1 MKTFQFRYTNI
12 CNLCTAIGKGKK
24 RNEMKCLSKSHSNR
38 RWTTVE
44 SFTRIKMKKNWKFY
58 DLFSHSK
65 LTKTS
70 KQPTNRP
77 IYNQLIILNDEI
89 KLVFFQEIGCY
100 SFFSNDVFEYS
111 LLYVYNKCW
120 WWSIFFF
127 LDSKMFF
134 VAVVIVQTLL
144 SFTWILFIYYFLEA
158 KQPNSLPI

>member
-1 MKTFQFRYTNI
+1 
-12 CNLCTAIGKGKK
+12 
-24 RNEMKCLSKSHSNR
+24 MKCLSKSHSNR

-77 IYNQLIILNDEI
+77 IYNQLIILNDKI
-89 KLVFFQEIGCY
+89 KLVFFQEFGCY

-120 WWSIFFF
+120 WSIFFF
-127 LDSKMFF
+127 RFKDVFCCCCYC
-134 VAVVIVQTLL
+134 ANTVVFHLN
-144 SFTWILFIYYFLEA
+144 FIYLLFFRSKTTKFSTHL
-158 KQPNSLPI
+158 II